1 MKTTLLIIYNKL
13 IYRICRLF
21 KRDGSVFPGSLVK
34 KHDKNILKKIKY
46 PKYVIGITGS
56 SGKGST
62 TTEIAYI
69 LEKNNYKV
77 VWNKN
82 GSNLINAAITLILN
96 NTNPITKKINADI
109 LLMELDESYIKE
121 IFDKNTLTHL
131 LITNIT
137 RDQPSRNGH
146 PELILNKII
155 NSIGDDT
162 HIIINADD
170 PFLNRIK
177 YEHHG
182 LITTYGIA
190 KTKYDTTKPINNSV
204 DAAYCPICHTKLKYD
219 YYHTGHIGKYKC
231 TNCDFA
237 REKVNFEADDV
248 NLEKQFFTINDSIY
262 HINKNVFFA
271 VYYTL
276 AAYTLCKTIGLT
288 DESIKKYLNEEIM
301 PSKRMKTYNI
311 DGRTIEMLESKN
323 ENNLSYYESL
333 HYIKNI
339 KDKKTIILGFDNVSR
354 RYKLNDISWLY
365 DIDFELLN
373 DNNIDK
379 IFIIGRF
386 RYDVLTRLKYANIP
400 DEKLIV
406 VDKINNII
414 KKIKNESIGNI
425 YTMVCFDMTEILRKK
440 IMEESHGKNRKN

>member
-1 MKTTLLIIYNKL
+1 MKSTLLIIYNKI

-62 TTEIAYI
+62 TSLIAYI
-69 LEKNNYKV
+69 LEKNGYKV

-96 NTNPITKKINADI
+96 NTNAVTKKMNCDI

-121 IFDKNTLTHL
+121 IFDKNVLTHL
-131 LITNIT
+131 LVTNIT
-137 RDQPSRNGH
+137 RDQPARNGH
-146 PELILNKII
+146 PEIILNKII
-155 NSIGDDT
+155 NSIGDNT
-162 HIIINADD
+162 HVIINADD

-177 YEHHG
+177 YTHHG
-182 LITTYGIA
+182 LITTYGVA
-190 KTKYDTTKPINNSV
+190 KTKYDSLEPINESV
-204 DAAYCPICHTKLKYD
+204 DAQYCPLCHSKLKYD
-219 YYHTGHIGKYKC
+219 FYHTGHIGKYKC
-231 TNCDFA
+231 TNCDFG
-237 REKVNFEADDV
+237 REKVNFEAADV
-248 NLEKQFFTINDSIY
+248 NLKKQFFTINDSIY
-262 HINKNVFFA
+262 HINKDVFFA

-276 AAYTLCKTIGLT
+276 AAYTLLKTIGIN
-288 DESIKKYLNEEIM
+288 DDKIKKYLNDEPM
-301 PSKRMKTYNI
+301 VSKRLKEYKI
-311 DGRTIEMLESKN
+311 DNRYVEMLESKN

-333 HYIKNI
+333 HYIKNV
-339 KDKKTIILGFDNVSR
+339 KDKKTVILGFDNVSR

-365 DIDFELLN
+365 DVKFELLN
-373 DNNIDK
+373 DDNIDK

-400 DEKLIV
+400 DEKIVV
-406 VDKINNII
+406 VDKINDII
-414 KKIKNESIGNI
+414 DKVRNESVGNI

-440 IMEESHGKNRKN
+440 IMEANDGKN

>member
-13 IYRICRLF
+13 IYKICRLF
-21 KRDGSVFPGSLVK
+21 KKNGSVFPGSLVK
-34 KHDKNILKKIKY
+34 KHDKYILKKIKY
-46 PKYVIGITGS
+46 PKYVIGVTGS

-62 TTEIAYI
+62 TSLLAYI
-69 LEKNNYKV
+69 LEKNGYKV
-77 VWNKN
+77 IWNKN

-96 NTNPITKKINADI
+96 NTNPFSKKLNGDI

-121 IFDKNTLTHL
+121 IFDKETLTHL

-137 RDQPSRNGH
+137 RDQPARNGH
-146 PELILNKII
+146 PEIILNKII
-155 NSIGDDT
+155 NSIGDNT
-162 HIIINADD
+162 HVIINADD

-177 YEHHG
+177 YTHHG
-182 LITTYGIA
+182 LLTTYGIG
-190 KTKYDTTKPINNSV
+190 KTRYDTTEPINNSV
-204 DAAYCPICHTKLKYD
+204 DAAYCPICHKKLVYEF
-219 YYHTGHIGKYKC
+219 YHTGHIGKYKC
-231 TNCDFA
+231 LNCDFA
-237 REKVNFEADDV
+237 REKVNFEANDV

-276 AAYTLCKTIGLT
+276 ASYTLLKTIGLN
-288 DESIKKYLNEEIM
+288 DEKIKRYLNDEVM
-301 PSKRMKTYNI
+301 PSKRMKSYTI
-311 DGRTIEMLESKN
+311 DNRNVEMLESKN

-339 KDKKTIILGFDNVSR
+339 KNKKTIILGFDNVSR
-354 RYKLNDISWLY
+354 RYNLNDISWLY
-365 DIDFELLN
+365 DVDFELLNN

-386 RYDVLTRLKYANIP
+386 RYDVLTRLKYANI
-400 DEKLIV
+400 DNNKLVV
-406 VDKINNII
+406 VDKLDNII
-414 KKIKNESIGNI
+414 ENIKNESSGDI

-440 IMEESHGKNRKN
+440 IMEETHGKN

>member
-1 MKTTLLIIYNKL
+1 MKSTLLIIYNKI

-21 KRDGSVFPGSLVK
+21 KRDGSVFPGSSVK

-62 TTEIAYI
+62 TSLVAYI
-69 LEKNNYKV
+69 LEKNGYKV

-96 NTNPITKKINADI
+96 NTNAVTKKMNCDI

-121 IFDKNTLTHL
+121 IFDKNVLTHL
-131 LITNIT
+131 LVTNIT
-137 RDQPSRNGH
+137 RDQPARNGH
-146 PELILNKII
+146 PEIILNKII
-155 NSIGDDT
+155 NSIGDNT
-162 HIIINADD
+162 HVIINADD

-177 YEHHG
+177 YTHHG
-182 LITTYGIA
+182 LITTYGVA
-190 KTKYDTTKPINNSV
+190 KTKYDSLEPINESV
-204 DAAYCPICHTKLKYD
+204 DAQYCPLCHSKLKYD
-219 YYHTGHIGKYKC
+219 FYHTGHIGKYKC
-231 TNCDFA
+231 TNCDFG
-237 REKVNFEADDV
+237 REKVNFEAADV
-248 NLEKQFFTINDSIY
+248 NLKKQFFTINDSIY
-262 HINKNVFFA
+262 HINKDVFFA

-276 AAYTLCKTIGLT
+276 AAYTLLKTIGIN
-288 DESIKKYLNEEIM
+288 DDKIKKYLNDEPM
-301 PSKRMKTYNI
+301 VSKRLKEYKI
-311 DGRTIEMLESKN
+311 DNRYVEMLESKN

-333 HYIKNI
+333 HYIKNV
-339 KDKKTIILGFDNVSR
+339 KDKKTVILGFDNVSR

-365 DIDFELLN
+365 DVKFELLN
-373 DNNIDK
+373 DDNIDK

-400 DEKLIV
+400 DEKIVV
-406 VDKINNII
+406 VDKINDII
-414 KKIKNESIGNI
+414 DKVRNESVGNI

-440 IMEESHGKNRKN
+440 IMEANNGKN

>member
-155 NSIGDDT
+155 NSIGDNT

-400 DEKLIV
+400 EEKLIV
-406 VDKINNII
+406 IDKINNII
-414 KKIKNESIGNI
+414 KKVKNESIGNI

>member
-1 MKTTLLIIYNKL
+1 MKSTLLVIYNKI

-62 TTEIAYI
+62 TSLVAYI
-69 LEKNNYKV
+69 LEKNGYKV

-96 NTNPITKKINADI
+96 NTNAVTKKMNCDI

-121 IFDKNTLTHL
+121 IFDKNVLTHL

-137 RDQPSRNGH
+137 RDQPARNGH
-146 PELILNKII
+146 PEIILNKII
-155 NSIGDDT
+155 NSIGDNT
-162 HIIINADD
+162 HVIINADD

-177 YEHHG
+177 YTHHG
-182 LITTYGIA
+182 LITTYGVA
-190 KTKYDTTKPINNSV
+190 KTKYDSLEPINESV
-204 DAAYCPICHTKLKYD
+204 DAQYCPLCHSKLKYD
-219 YYHTGHIGKYKC
+219 FYHTGHIGKYKC
-231 TNCDFA
+231 TNCDFG
-237 REKVNFEADDV
+237 REKVNFEAADV
-248 NLEKQFFTINDSIY
+248 NLKKQFFTINDSIY
-262 HINKNVFFA
+262 HINKDVFFA
-271 VYYTL
+271 IYYTL
-276 AAYTLCKTIGLT
+276 AAYTLLKTIGIN
-288 DESIKKYLNEEIM
+288 DDKIRKYLNDEPM
-301 PSKRMKTYNI
+301 VSKRLKEYKVDN
-311 DGRTIEMLESKN
+311 RFVEMLESKN

-333 HYIKNI
+333 HYIKNV
-339 KDKKTIILGFDNVSR
+339 KNKKTVILGFDNVSR

-365 DIDFELLN
+365 DVKFELLN
-373 DNNIDK
+373 DDNIDK

-400 DEKLIV
+400 DEKLVV
-406 VDKINNII
+406 VDKIDDII
-414 KKIKNESIGNI
+414 DKVRNESVGNI

-440 IMEESHGKNRKN
+440 IMEANNGKN

>member
-414 KKIKNESIGNI
+414 KKVKNESIGNI

>member
-1 MKTTLLIIYNKL
+1 MKTTLLILYNKL
-13 IYRICRLF
+13 IYKICRLF
-21 KRDGSVFPGSLVK
+21 KKNGSVFPGSLVK

-62 TTEIAYI
+62 TNEVAYI
-69 LEKNNYKV
+69 LEKNGYKV

-96 NTNPITKKINADI
+96 NTNPFTKKLNGNI

-137 RDQPSRNGH
+137 RDQPARNGH

-155 NSIGDDT
+155 NSIGDNT
-162 HIIINADD
+162 HVIINADD

-177 YEHHG
+177 YTHHG
-182 LITTYGIA
+182 LITTYGIN
-190 KTKYDTTKPINNSV
+190 KTKYDTLEPINNSV
-204 DAAYCPICHTKLKYD
+204 DAQYCPLCHSKLKYD
-219 YYHTGHIGKYKC
+219 FYHTGHIGKYKC

-248 NLEKQFFTINDSIY
+248 DLNKQFFTINDSIY

-276 AAYTLCKTIGLT
+276 AAYTLCKTIGLS
-288 DESIKKYLNEEIM
+288 DDKVKKYLNEEVL
-301 PSKRMKTYNI
+301 PSKRMKEYTI
-311 DGRTIEMLESKN
+311 DNRKVNMIESKN

-333 HYIKNI
+333 HYINNI
-339 KDKKTIILGFDNVSR
+339 KEKKTVILGFDNVSR
-354 RYKLNDISWLY
+354 RYNLNDLSWLY
-365 DIDFELLN
+365 DVQFELLN
-373 DNNIDK
+373 DKYIDK

-386 RYDVLTRLKYANIP
+386 RYDVYTRLKYANIP

-406 VDKINNII
+406 VDNLNSIVNR
-414 KKIKNESIGNI
+414 IKNESIGNI

-440 IMEESHGKNRKN
+440 ILEDSNGKN